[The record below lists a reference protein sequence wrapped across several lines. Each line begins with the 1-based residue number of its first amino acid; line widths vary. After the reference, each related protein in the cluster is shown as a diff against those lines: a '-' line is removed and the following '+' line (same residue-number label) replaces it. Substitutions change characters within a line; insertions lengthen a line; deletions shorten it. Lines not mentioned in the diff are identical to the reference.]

1 VADALEPK
9 TPPKKAPRAE
19 APGEGQLVPLAA
31 FSAPLRRLLEETPR
45 KEWYRIKAVRAGYQE
60 TFDLVLIVNAL
71 EYLLK
76 VSPDKALRRVMEG
89 QVEEG
94 AFYAV
99 YRGIRDEIRT
109 LREKCQALA
118 EVAGVEVKAWSDGRG
133 RAHRA
138 LRPGPSG
145 IGSGGVRPPG
155 VPRETLPV
163 LDKKVS

>member
-1 VADALEPK
+1 MADAPESK
-9 TPPKKAPRAE
+9 SPPKRAPRAE
-19 APGEGQLVPLAA
+19 APGEVQLVPLAA

-99 YRGIRDEIRT
+99 YRGVRDEICS
-109 LREKCQALA
+109 LREKCMALA
-118 EVAGVEVKAWSDGRG
+118 DVAGVEVKAWSDNRGRA

-138 LRPGPSG
+138 PFHGPSG
-145 IGSGGVRPPG
+145 GPPPWG
-155 VPRETLPV
+155 PTCNPP
-163 LDKKVS
+163 